1 MYTFIVE
8 SLTHENLLK
17 IYASN
22 LKEVQRK
29 IGHPYFFI
37 IHQQKGS

>member
-22 LKEVQRK
+22 PKEVQRK
-29 IGHPYFFI
+29 IGHTYFI
-37 IHQQKGS
+37 IIHKQKGN